1 MLLLIALA
9 VGGLIPIQ
17 TAANSRL
24 RLSVGNKPV
33 VSALISFT
41 VALLV
46 AVIATAVLQGNPVP
60 QFADG
65 VSAPWWVWLGGAMG
79 VCFVLGN
86 ILLFPRLG
94 AVQTV
99 VLPILGQ
106 VIMGLAI
113 DRFGLFGA
121 PVLEVTFMRVLGAVV
136 VLAGI
141 DIGSLGSALL
151 AVAVTLLGAGL
162 LSVPL
167 WLRMMR
173 ALNAERAARIRNEE
187 REEIASH
194 LHDSVLQT
202 LALIQRQADDPH
214 EVVRLARSQERELR
228 RWLFEDAAP
237 AQSSLAAALRT
248 IAGEVEDQHG
258 VKVTPVTVGD
268 VSMDI
273 ADTGSG
279 LPKEHFT
286 AVLGAAREALVNAAK
301 HADVPVIDLF
311 AETEPHQVS
320 VFVRDRGVGF
330 DVDAVP
336 ADRQGLAKSIRG
348 RVERRGGQVEIVS
361 TLGRGTEVRIIMPR
375 TDSGTE
381 TGTGAE
387 QDTAAGAEARPEE
400 AAEVVVEQPPT
411 RTSGSAVRAEQR

>member
-41 VALLV
+41 VALCV

-106 VIMGLAI
+106 VVMGLLV

-141 DIGSLGSALL
+141 VMVLRAGKRPAAEGDAEGLELAIFRVFGVLVGVCTAIQTSVNGFMGGIAGSSLHAGEINL
-151 AVAVTLLGAGL
+151 AVGAVLLLVAALVTSPRQLARRPERGPWWMWLGGLVGATFVISGATLAPLLGTATTVIAFNAGTIAAGQALEARGAFGARKNPLTATRLAGL
-162 LSVPL
+162 VVIFLG
-167 WLRMMR
+167 
-173 ALNAERAARIRNEE
+173 
-187 REEIASH
+187 
-194 LHDSVLQT
+194 VL
-202 LALIQRQADDPH
+202 A
-214 EVVRLARSQERELR
+214 VRLL
-228 RWLFEDAAP
+228 
-237 AQSSLAAALRT
+237 
-248 IAGEVEDQHG
+248 
-258 VKVTPVTVGD
+258 
-268 VSMDI
+268 
-273 ADTGSG
+273 
-279 LPKEHFT
+279 
-286 AVLGAAREALVNAAK
+286 
-301 HADVPVIDLF
+301 
-311 AETEPHQVS
+311 
-320 VFVRDRGVGF
+320 
-330 DVDAVP
+330 
-336 ADRQGLAKSIRG
+336 
-348 RVERRGGQVEIVS
+348 
-361 TLGRGTEVRIIMPR
+361 
-375 TDSGTE
+375 
-381 TGTGAE
+381 
-387 QDTAAGAEARPEE
+387 
-400 AAEVVVEQPPT
+400 
-411 RTSGSAVRAEQR
+411 

>member
-41 VALLV
+41 VALCV

-106 VIMGLAI
+106 VVMGLLV

-121 PVLEVTFMRVLGAVV
+121 PVLGVTFMRVLGAVV

-141 DIGSLGSALL
+141 VMVLRAGKRPAVEGDAEGLELWLFRALGVLVGVGSAVQT
-151 AVAVTLLGAGL
+151 AVNGYLG
-162 LSVPL
+162 
-167 WLRMMR
+167 
-173 ALNAERAARIRNEE
+173 
-187 REEIASH
+187 
-194 LHDSVLQT
+194 
-202 LALIQRQADDPH
+202 
-214 EVVRLARSQERELR
+214 
-228 RWLFEDAAP
+228 
-237 AQSSLAAALRT
+237 T
-248 IAGEVEDQHG
+248 IAGSSMHAGEINLA
-258 VKVTPVTVGD
+258 VG
-268 VSMDI
+268 
-273 ADTGSG
+273 
-279 LPKEHFT
+279 
-286 AVLGAAREALVNAAK
+286 AVLLLVAALVTSPRQLARKPSPGPWWMWLGGLVGATFVISGATLAPLLGTATTVIAFNA
-301 HADVPVIDLF
+301 
-311 AETEPHQVS
+311 
-320 VFVRDRGVGF
+320 
-330 DVDAVP
+330 
-336 ADRQGLAKSIRG
+336 
-348 RVERRGGQVEIVS
+348 
-361 TLGRGTEVRIIMPR
+361 GTI
-375 TDSGTE
+375 
-381 TGTGAE
+381 
-387 QDTAAGAEARPEE
+387 AAGQALEARGAFGARKNPLT
-400 AAEVVVEQPPT
+400 ATRLAGLVVIFLGVL
-411 RTSGSAVRAEQR
+411 AVRLL

>member
-41 VALLV
+41 VALCV

-106 VIMGLAI
+106 VVMGLLV

-121 PVLEVTFMRVLGAVV
+121 PVLGVTFMRVLGAVV

-141 DIGSLGSALL
+141 VMVLRAGKRPAVEGDAEGLELWLFRALGVLAGVGSAVQT
-151 AVAVTLLGAGL
+151 AVNGYLG
-162 LSVPL
+162 
-167 WLRMMR
+167 
-173 ALNAERAARIRNEE
+173 
-187 REEIASH
+187 
-194 LHDSVLQT
+194 
-202 LALIQRQADDPH
+202 
-214 EVVRLARSQERELR
+214 
-228 RWLFEDAAP
+228 
-237 AQSSLAAALRT
+237 T
-248 IAGEVEDQHG
+248 IAGSSMHAGEINLA
-258 VKVTPVTVGD
+258 VG
-268 VSMDI
+268 
-273 ADTGSG
+273 
-279 LPKEHFT
+279 
-286 AVLGAAREALVNAAK
+286 AVLLLVAALVTSPRQLARKPSPGPWWMWLGGLVGATFVISGATLAPLLGTATTVIAFNA
-301 HADVPVIDLF
+301 
-311 AETEPHQVS
+311 
-320 VFVRDRGVGF
+320 
-330 DVDAVP
+330 
-336 ADRQGLAKSIRG
+336 
-348 RVERRGGQVEIVS
+348 
-361 TLGRGTEVRIIMPR
+361 GTI
-375 TDSGTE
+375 
-381 TGTGAE
+381 
-387 QDTAAGAEARPEE
+387 AAGQALEARGAFGARKNPLT
-400 AAEVVVEQPPT
+400 ATRLAGLVVIFLGVL
-411 RTSGSAVRAEQR
+411 AVRLL